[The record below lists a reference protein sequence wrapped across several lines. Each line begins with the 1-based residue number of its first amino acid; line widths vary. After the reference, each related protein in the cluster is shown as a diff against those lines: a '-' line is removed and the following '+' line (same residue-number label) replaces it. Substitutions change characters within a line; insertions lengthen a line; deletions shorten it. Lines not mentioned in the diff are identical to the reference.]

1 MCESMSRLLR
11 ELFSEMR
18 EETSQ
23 STVHQRIAEL
33 IDAYEGGNKSAFAR
47 RIELSTGALADL
59 IGGRLNKPSYDV
71 LLRILAAYPLV
82 KTDWLLKGSGLRE
95 QEAAPSTMAVVRGES
110 SPAEALHPEPRV
122 VSLEEADIVAAPVV
136 NFNVAANYQTGYNSQ
151 EQAEQLDVMSFP
163 KFMVRGSTHTV
174 FPVLGDSM
182 SPIFLNKDYV
192 WCRFIPASDWRYFS
206 QSKGKVCV
214 LMSRS
219 NGLQI
224 KRVFM
229 EGPQCLRCE
238 SENRQTNPAFTLD
251 FKEIEQIWEV
261 QWRITNNFESLT
273 DPLGDKVNML
283 DDRLSSV
290 EAILRANNM
299 L

>member
-1 MCESMSRLLR
+1 MSSKCLNNFQQMP
-11 ELFSEMR
+11 ED
-18 EETSQ
+18 
-23 STVHQRIAEL
+23 STQQTVNQRIQLL
-33 IDAYEGGNKSAFAR
+33 IDTYEAGNKSAFAR
-47 RIELSTGALADL
+47 RVDMKSGVIGD
-59 IGGRLNKPSYDV
+59 IVGGRLNKPNFDN
-71 LLRILAAYPLV
+71 LLKILDAYPSV
-82 KTDWLLKGSGLRE
+82 NTEWLLKGVDPMLKP
-95 QEAAPSTMAVVRGES
+95 AAPQEDSATMGVVRAEA
-110 SPAEALHPEPRV
+110 SPAETLHPEPRV

-214 LMSRS
+214 LMSRQ

-238 SENRQTNPAFTLD
+238 SENRQLNPPFTLD
-251 FKEIEQIWEV
+251 FKEVEQIWEV
-261 QWRITNNFESLT
+261 QWRITNNFESLA
-273 DPLGDKVNML
+273 DPLGDKVNIL